1 MVGCGRRHRG
11 DDGESAV
18 TGSGLRCPRVP
29 GQQAATLYVGF
40 SWGGQLL
47 EVLAVLTPP
56 RDVFV
61 FHAMPLRPEIAQ
73 RAGFYDEEE

>member
-1 MVGCGRRHRG
+1 MT
-11 DDGESAV
+11 EN
-18 TGSGLRCPRVP
+18 LRLLVPDFDVPRTP
-29 GQQAATLYVGF
+29 GQRSATLYIGL
-40 SWGGQLL
+40 SRGGQML

-61 FHAMPLRPEIAQ
+61 FHAMPLRSEIAQ